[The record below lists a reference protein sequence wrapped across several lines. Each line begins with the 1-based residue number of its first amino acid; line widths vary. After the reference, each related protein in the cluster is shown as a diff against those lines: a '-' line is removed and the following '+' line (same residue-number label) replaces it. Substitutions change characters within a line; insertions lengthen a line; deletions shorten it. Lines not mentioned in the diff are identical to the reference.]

1 MAKVV
6 PLNKTEDRHH
16 FTNYRPVSL
25 LPRSTSLASIES
37 IEEITNATDQKRYAA
52 GLFLD
57 LKKAFDTINHDRL
70 INKQGPE
77 ELY

>member
-1 MAKVV
+1 MTRF
-6 PLNKTEDRHH
+6 LNK
-16 FTNYRPVSL
+16 YKL
-25 LPRSTSLASIES
+25 LSDSQYGFSSKRSTSLALIED
-37 IEEITNATDQKRYAA
+37 ITNAIDQKWYAA

-57 LKKAFDTINHDRL
+57 LKKAFDTTNHDRL

>member
-1 MAKVV
+1 MVRIQIER
-6 PLNKTEDRHH
+6 LI
-16 FTNYRPVSL
+16 
-25 LPRSTSLASIES
+25 SLALTES
-37 IEEITNATDQKRYAA
+37 IEEITNAIDQKQHEA